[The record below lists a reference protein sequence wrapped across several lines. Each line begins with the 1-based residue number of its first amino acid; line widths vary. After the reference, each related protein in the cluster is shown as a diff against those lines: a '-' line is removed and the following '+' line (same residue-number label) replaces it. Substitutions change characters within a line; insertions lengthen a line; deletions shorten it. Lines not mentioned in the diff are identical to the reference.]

1 MSPVG
6 SPGTILLYQ
15 HPRVIAIRMQNVFN
29 FPNCV
34 FPRPKLE
41 SHKILHPFLA
51 EVPYSS
57 PLAKTQQKQ
66 RQISIRIAPKIWN
79 QRPQRIQEIP
89 FKMKMSLRRV
99 MVMIHQRLKH
109 PPTKGLVA
117 IQEAKKQGR
126 LLLKGA
132 YP

>member
-1 MSPVG
+1 MES
-6 SPGTILLYQ
+6 
-15 HPRVIAIRMQNVFN
+15 QNQNGAEEKGLV
-29 FPNCV
+29 V
-34 FPRPKLE
+34 EVAAGGRPKQN
-41 SHKILHPFLA
+41 HKERKPHQ
-51 EVPYSS
+51 
-57 PLAKTQQKQ
+57 KRQQKQ
-66 RQISIRIAPKIWN
+66 RQISIRIAPKVWN

-89 FKMKMSLRRV
+89 LKLKMQSLRRL
-99 MVMIHQRLKH
+99 MVMIHNRLKH